1 MAVEGD
7 SYDYIVTGA
16 GSAGCVLAARLS
28 ESGRHRVLLLEAG
41 GKDSNPWIHIPLGY
55 VKTFV
60 NPKVNWMFDSEPEPN
75 LNDRVMYQPRG
86 KVLGGTSSINGMIY
100 MRGNHADYD
109 EWRQRGCE
117 GWDWDSVL
125 PYFRKAE
132 DNERGDSEFHGSG
145 GPLRVSNQPYEWEIG
160 KLLLEACIQAGIKP
174 NPDFNGA
181 QQEGCG
187 YYQTT
192 TKDRR
197 RWSTAAAYLRPARK
211 RPNLIV
217 QTHAHATR
225 VLIEN
230 GRAVGVEYRSP
241 QGLRTARASGEVIVS
256 GGAYGSPQLL
266 LLSGIGPAQHL
277 QDMGVKVLHDLP
289 GVGSNL
295 HDHFNTYCTWRISR
309 SISLNELHH
318 SIPRQVVAGLQY
330 ALYRGGP
337 MSGNGLYV
345 GALVRSDESLERPD
359 LQLNIS
365 AWSTIDRT
373 RDGIISH
380 PFPGFAISPVH
391 LRPEGR
397 GTVRLK
403 SPDPLAAPEIRFNFL
418 RSNYDMQVLIKGMR
432 IARQIARQH
441 VLQQLVMAE
450 TSPGSAVMT
459 DEQLADDVRKRG
471 VSNLHPVGSCGMGHG
486 PGSVVDPRLRVHG
499 IGGLRVVDA
508 SIMPSIIAGNT
519 NAPTIMIA
527 EKASDMI
534 LEDAKAGA
542 LRQAA

>member
-1 MAVEGD
+1 MAATAD

-16 GSAGCVLAARLS
+16 GSAGCVLASRLS

-55 VKTFV
+55 ARTFV
-60 NPKVNWMFDSEPEPN
+60 DPKVNWMFDSEPEPN

-117 GWDWDSVL
+117 GWDWESVL

-132 DNERGDSEFHGSG
+132 DNERGESEFHGSG

-160 KLLLEACIQAGIKP
+160 KLLLEACIQAGIP
-174 NPDFNGA
+174 HNPDFNGA
-181 QQEGCG
+181 QQEGAG

-211 RPNLIV
+211 RQNLAI

-225 VLIEN
+225 VLLEN
-230 GRAVGVEYRSP
+230 GRAVGVEYRTP
-241 QGLRTARASGEVIVS
+241 QGLRTARARGEVIVS

-266 LLSGIGPAQHL
+266 LLSGIGPAEHL
-277 QDMGVKVLHDLP
+277 QDMGITVLHDLP

-295 HDHFNTYCTWRISR
+295 HDHFNTFCAWRISR

-318 SIPRQVVAGLQY
+318 SIPRQMVAGLQY
-330 ALYRGGP
+330 VLYRGGP

-345 GALVRSDESLERPD
+345 GALVKSDKSLERPD
-359 LQLNIS
+359 LQMNIS

-403 SPDPLAAPEIRFNFL
+403 SSDPLAPPEIRFNFL
-418 RSNYDMQVLIKGMR
+418 RSEYDMQAVIKGMR

-441 VLQQLVMAE
+441 VLQNLVVAE
-450 TSPGSAVMT
+450 TLPGTAVIS

-471 VSNLHPVGSCGMGHG
+471 VSNLHPVGSCSMGHG
-486 PGSVVDPRLRVHG
+486 PNAVVDPRLRVHG
-499 IGGLRVVDA
+499 IAGLRVVDA

-534 LEDAKAGA
+534 LQDAKAA
-542 LRQAA
+542 SLPQAA